1 MLVLIILGLLFS
13 SSLTYSWTSA
23 QEEFNLLS
31 RGMTL
36 LLSAAAFS
44 ILAPASS
51 FDSHGLNNLARFSFT

>member
-1 MLVLIILGLLFS
+1 MLILIILGGQTDS

-31 RGMTL
+31 CGMTL
-36 LLSAAAFS
+36 LLSTVAFN

-51 FDSHGLNNLARFSFT
+51 FFIRFTWSQ